1 LTGAFES
8 NPRTPVG
15 DRRSKENKQT
25 RYPSSVPHCSFG
37 SVCKHPAF
45 QNMTMKPLITFLI
58 LASASAFA
66 QSPRV
71 DTLVSPEVHPD
82 RRVTFR
88 VRATN
93 AAEASL
99 VGDWMMPE
107 TKQAMTRDAQ
117 GVWSATAGPLEPG
130 LAIYTFTIDGVTT
143 PDPVNP
149 RIKLRARTSASL
161 VDVPG
166 HPPELWQARDVPHG
180 KVEVNW
186 EKSRVAGDTRAYYVY
201 TPPGYEPGAWKR
213 YPVLYLLHGNNDT
226 AAGWTD
232 VGKAN
237 FILDNLIAE
246 KRAVPMII
254 VMPFGHAVPFV
265 GPQSNNTAMVE
276 RYLIE
281 EVMPQV
287 EKKYRIARGRE
298 NCAIVGLSMGGGHAL
313 HIGLSHLERFS
324 AVAAFSS
331 AVPPR
336 FEWRFNSL
344 LENPEA
350 TNKKLKLLWI
360 GCGRQDPAFERNQK
374 LSELLTA
381 HKIRNTFL
389 PTEGLHNFAI
399 WRRYLVEV
407 APLLFRKDGKR
418 D

>member
-1 LTGAFES
+1 MKTFIILVLLTS
-8 NPRTPVG
+8 
-15 DRRSKENKQT
+15 
-25 RYPSSVPHCSFG
+25 
-37 SVCKHPAF
+37 
-45 QNMTMKPLITFLI
+45 
-58 LASASAFA
+58 LAAFA
-66 QSPRV
+66 QSPRA

-88 VRATN
+88 ARAPK
-93 AAEASL
+93 AAEVSL
-99 VGDWMMPE
+99 FGDWMIPE
-107 TKQAMTRDAQ
+107 TKQTMTRNEH
-117 GVWSATAGPLEPG
+117 GVWSATVGPLEPG

-143 PDPVNP
+143 PDPVNS

-161 VDVPG
+161 VDVPSN
-166 HPPELWQARDVPHG
+166 PPELWEARDVPHG

-186 EKSRVAGDTRAYYVY
+186 AKSRVTGDTRAYYVY
-201 TPPGYEPGAWKR
+201 TPPGYKPSGWKR

-246 KRAVPMII
+246 KRAAQMIV
-254 VMPFGHAVPFV
+254 VMPWGHAVSYGGV
-265 GPQSNNTAMVE
+265 QSNNTATFE
-276 RYLIE
+276 RYMIE

-287 EKKYRIARGRE
+287 EQKYRVARGRE
-298 NCAIVGLSMGGGHAL
+298 NRAIVGLSMGGGHAL
-313 HIGLSHLERFS
+313 HIGLSHLEVFN

-331 AVPPR
+331 AVPRDFESR
-336 FEWRFNSL
+336 FKAL
-344 LENPEA
+344 LDDPNG

-360 GCGRQDPAFERNQK
+360 GCGRQDSAFERNQK

-381 HKIRNTFL
+381 HKIRNTFY

-407 APLLFRKDGKR
+407 APLLFRSDSKNK
-418 D
+418 

>member
-1 LTGAFES
+1 MKAFMAFILTS
-8 NPRTPVG
+8 LTV
-15 DRRSKENKQT
+15 
-25 RYPSSVPHCSFG
+25 
-37 SVCKHPAF
+37 
-45 QNMTMKPLITFLI
+45 I
-58 LASASAFA
+58 A
-66 QSPRV
+66 QSPRF

-93 AAEASL
+93 ATEVTL
-99 VGDWMMPE
+99 LGDWMAPE
-107 TKQAMTRDAQ
+107 TKQAMTRDGQ
-117 GVWSATAGPLEPG
+117 GVWSVTVGPLDPG

-161 VDVPG
+161 VDVRG
-166 HPPELWQARDVPHG
+166 DPPELWEARDVPHG

-186 EKSRVAGDTRAYYVY
+186 EKSRITGDTRAYCVY
-201 TPPGYEPGAWKR
+201 IPPGYKAGGWKR
-213 YPVLYLLHGNNDT
+213 YPVLFLLHGNNDT

-246 KRAVPMII
+246 KRAVPMIV

-287 EKKYRIARGRE
+287 EKKYRVARGRE

-313 HIGLSHLERFS
+313 HIGLSHLDRFS

-331 AVPPR
+331 AVPRDFETR
-336 FEWRFNSL
+336 FQSL
-344 LENPEA
+344 LAEPDVA
-350 TNKKLKLLWI
+350 NKKLKLLWI
-360 GCGRQDPAFERNQK
+360 GCGRQDSAFDRNRN
-374 LSELLTA
+374 LSELLTS
-381 HKIRNTFL
+381 HKIRNTFHA
-389 PTEGLHNFAI
+389 TEGLHNFAI
-399 WRRYLVEV
+399 WRRYLIEV
-407 APLLFRKDGKR
+407 APLLFRKDSGR
-418 D
+418 E

>member
-1 LTGAFES
+1 M
-8 NPRTPVG
+8 
-15 DRRSKENKQT
+15 K
-25 RYPSSVPHCSFG
+25 SF
-37 SVCKHPAF
+37 A
-45 QNMTMKPLITFLI
+45 TFL
-58 LASASAFA
+58 LLTSLTTFA
-66 QSPRV
+66 QSPRL
-71 DTLVSPEVHPD
+71 DTLVSPEVHLD
-82 RRVTFR
+82 GRVTFR

-93 AAEASL
+93 AAEVTL
-99 VGDWMMPE
+99 FGDWMTPD

-117 GVWSATAGPLEPG
+117 GVWSVTVGPLEQG

-143 PDPVNP
+143 PDSVNP

-166 HPPELWQARDVPHG
+166 NPPELWETRDVPHG

-186 EKSRVAGDTRAYYVY
+186 EKSRVTGDTRAYYVY
-201 TPPGYEPGAWKR
+201 TPPGYKAGAWSQR

-246 KRAVPMII
+246 KRAVPMIV

-287 EKKYRIARGRE
+287 EKKYRVKSGRE

-313 HIGLSHLERFS
+313 HIGLSHLDRFS

-331 AVPPR
+331 AVPRDFETR
-336 FEWRFNSL
+336 FKSL
-344 LENPEA
+344 LENPDA

-360 GCGRQDPAFERNQK
+360 GCGRQDSAFERNQK
-374 LSELLTA
+374 LSELLTE
-381 HKIRNTFL
+381 HKVRNTFH
-389 PTEGLHNFAI
+389 PTEGLHNFAV
-399 WRRYLVEV
+399 WRKYLVEV
-407 APLLFRKDGKR
+407 TPLLFQNDKRK
-418 D
+418 

>member
-1 LTGAFES
+1 MKTFIPFLLLTSLVALAQL
-8 NPRTPVG
+8 PR
-15 DRRSKENKQT
+15 
-25 RYPSSVPHCSFG
+25 
-37 SVCKHPAF
+37 
-45 QNMTMKPLITFLI
+45 M
-58 LASASAFA
+58 
-66 QSPRV
+66 
-71 DTLVSPEVHPD
+71 DTLVSPQVHPD

-93 AAEASL
+93 ASEVSL
-99 VGDWMMPE
+99 FGDWMVPD
-107 TKQAMTRDAQ
+107 TKQVMTRDEQ
-117 GVWSATAGPLEPG
+117 GIWSATLGPLGPG

-161 VDVPG
+161 VNVPG
-166 HPPELWQARDVPHG
+166 SPLELWEARDVPHG
-180 KVEVNW
+180 KVEVIW
-186 EKSRVAGDTRAYYVY
+186 EQSNVTGDTRAYYVY
-201 TPPGYEPGAWKR
+201 TPPGYKAGGWKR
-213 YPVLYLLHGNNDT
+213 YPVLFLLHGNNDT

-254 VMPFGHAVPFV
+254 VMPFGHAVPYV
-265 GPQSNNTAMVE
+265 GSQSNNTAMVE

-281 EVMPQV
+281 EVIPQV
-287 EKKYRIARGRE
+287 EKKYRVARGRE
-298 NCAIVGLSMGGGHAL
+298 SRAIVGLSMGGGHAL
-313 HIGLSHLERFS
+313 HIGLSHLDRFS

-336 FEWRFNSL
+336 FEMRFNSL
-344 LENPEA
+344 LEDPHG

-374 LSELLTA
+374 LSQLLTA
-381 HKIRNTFL
+381 HKIQNTFH

-399 WRRYLVEV
+399 WRKYLVEV
-407 APLLFRKDGKR
+407 APLLFRKDGNR
-418 D
+418 N

>member
-1 LTGAFES
+1 MRLFFIIHFIAVIVHGQT
-8 NPRTPVG
+8 PR
-15 DRRSKENKQT
+15 
-25 RYPSSVPHCSFG
+25 
-37 SVCKHPAF
+37 
-45 QNMTMKPLITFLI
+45 L
-58 LASASAFA
+58 
-66 QSPRV
+66 
-71 DTLVSPEVHPD
+71 DTIVSPEVHAD

-93 AAEASL
+93 AAEVTL
-99 VGDWMMPE
+99 VGDWMAPDS
-107 TKQAMTRDAQ
+107 KQVLARDVQ
-117 GVWSATAGPLEPG
+117 GIWSATVGPLNPG

-166 HPPELWQARDVPHG
+166 NPPELWEARDVPHG

-186 EKSRVAGDTRAYYVY
+186 EKSRVIGDTRAYYVY
-201 TPPGYEPGAWKR
+201 TPPGYKTGGWKR

-237 FILDNLIAE
+237 FILDNLIAD
-246 KRAVPMII
+246 KRARPMVV
-254 VMPFGHAVPFV
+254 VMPFGHAVPYG

-276 RYLIE
+276 RYLVE
-281 EVMPQV
+281 EILPQV
-287 EKKYRIARGRE
+287 EKKYRVARDRGNR
-298 NCAIVGLSMGGGHAL
+298 AIVGLSMGGGHAL
-313 HIGLSHLERFS
+313 HIGLSNLDRFS

-336 FEWRFNSL
+336 FEARFNSL

-350 TNKKLKLLWI
+350 TNRKLKMLWI

-374 LSELLTA
+374 LSELLTSRQ
-381 HKIRNTFL
+381 IRNTFHA
-389 PTEGLHNFAI
+389 TEGLHNFDI

-407 APLLFRKDGKR
+407 APLLFRDER
-418 D
+418 RN

>member
-1 LTGAFES
+1 
-8 NPRTPVG
+8 
-15 DRRSKENKQT
+15 
-25 RYPSSVPHCSFG
+25 
-37 SVCKHPAF
+37 
-45 QNMTMKPLITFLI
+45 MKPFLTFLF
-58 LASASAFA
+58 LTSLPTFA
-66 QSPRV
+66 QAPRM
-71 DTLVSPEVHPD
+71 DTLVSPEVHLD

-93 AAEASL
+93 ATEVSL
-99 VGDWMMPE
+99 FGDWMKPE
-107 TKQAMTRDAQ
+107 TKQAMTHDEQ
-117 GVWSATAGPLEPG
+117 WVWSATIGPLEPG
-130 LAIYTFTIDGVTT
+130 LAIYAFTIDGVTT

-166 HPPELWQARDVPHG
+166 DPPELWEARAVPHG

-186 EKSRVAGDTRAYYVY
+186 EKSRVTGDTRAYYVY
-201 TPPGYEPGAWKR
+201 TPPGYKPGVWSKR

-246 KRAVPMII
+246 KRAVPMIV
-254 VMPFGHAVPFV
+254 VMPFGHAVPYV

-287 EKKYRIARGRE
+287 EKKYRLAHGRE
-298 NCAIVGLSMGGGHAL
+298 SCAIVGLSMGGGQAL
-313 HIGLSHLERFS
+313 HIGLSHLDRFS

-331 AVPPR
+331 AVPTNFPSR
-336 FEWRFNSL
+336 FKTVL
-344 LENPEA
+344 DDPVG

-381 HKIRNTFL
+381 HNIRSTFHA
-389 PTEGLHNFAI
+389 TEGLHNFAI
-399 WRRYLVEV
+399 WRRHLVEV
-407 APLLFRKDGKR
+407 APMLFRKDAW
-418 D
+418 